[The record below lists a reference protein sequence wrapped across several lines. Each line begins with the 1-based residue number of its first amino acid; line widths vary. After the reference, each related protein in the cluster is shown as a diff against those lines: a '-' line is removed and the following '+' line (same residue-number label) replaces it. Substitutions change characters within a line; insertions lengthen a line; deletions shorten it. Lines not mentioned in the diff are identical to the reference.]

1 MAREITEHERQV
13 AADMLARARTAMAE
27 IADYDQARVDRLA
40 QAIGW
45 ALGNETTFTRLAQMS
60 VDESGAG
67 DRDGRPAKRF
77 KIHGI
82 LRDALRT
89 PSVGIIE
96 TDDARGLVKYAKPA
110 GVIASIVP
118 MTNPELTPPG
128 TAIYAIKAKDAVI
141 FSPHPRT
148 KKTTGEVT
156 RILRDVMVREGAPA
170 DLFQCVAEPSIP
182 LSQELMAICDMTL
195 ATGGPAMV
203 KAAYSSG
210 RPAFGVGAGNS
221 TMVIDE
227 TADIEEAA
235 RNTRMSKTSDFGSGC
250 SADGN
255 ILIDASIYD
264 AFVDQLVAEGGYLAD
279 EEQKKLLEAAMW
291 DENGARKVDTVAQ
304 PAPKLAAAAGFSIPD
319 DRLFII
325 VEQDEIGPAHRFSG
339 EKLTTLLA
347 VYRCADWADTLDRV
361 RRIYDVGGKGHSCGI
376 YSFDDEHIDELAR
389 VAPVSRMMVRQ
400 PQSKAN
406 AGSFTNGMPMTSSL
420 GCGIWG
426 GNVTNE
432 NISLK
437 HYLNVTWVS
446 WPIAGGPAQRT
457 GAVRGVL
464 RHRRPMTRREFSL
477 AYLSVAGSSPDEMI
491 DVAAKTGYDHV
502 SLRLTKVTADEE
514 VPPLLTDAAL
524 VRRTREHAQ
533 QVGVGILD
541 VELARVGPD
550 RRRRRLRP
558 DDGVRRRARRTVR
571 AGPDSRPR
579 SQAGDRQLRDVVRA
593 GRAVRR
599 RGRTRVPSLG
609 ADRRPRRRR
618 RDRDGCRPTQRWHR
632 RRHVALLPI
641 DIDRRPD
648 PRAAPIAVPVRAAVR
663 CAALHAVH
671 R

>member
-1 MAREITEHERQV
+1 M
-13 AADMLARARTAMAE
+13 
-27 IADYDQARVDRLA
+27 
-40 QAIGW
+40 
-45 ALGNETTFTRLAQMS
+45 
-60 VDESGAG
+60 
-67 DRDGRPAKRF
+67 
-77 KIHGI
+77 
-82 LRDALRT
+82 
-89 PSVGIIE
+89 
-96 TDDARGLVKYAKPA
+96 KYAKPA

-148 KKTTGEVT
+148 KKTTNEVT

-195 ATGGPAMV
+195 ATGGAAMV

-227 TADIEEAA
+227 TVDIADAA

-264 AFVDQLVAEGGYLAD
+264 EFVDQLVAEGGYLAD
-279 EEQKKLLEAAMW
+279 EEQKNLLEAAMW
-291 DENGARKVDTVAQ
+291 DESGARKIETVAQ
-304 PAPKLAAAAGFSIPD
+304 PAPKLAAAAGFGIPD

-325 VEQDEIGPAHRFSG
+325 VEQDEIGSAHRFSG

-347 VYRCADWADTLDRV
+347 VYRCAGWADTLDRV

-376 YSFDDEHIDELAR
+376 YSYDDDHIDELAR

-446 WPIAGGPAQRT
+446 RPIAED
-457 GAVRGVL
+457 
-464 RHRRPMTRREFSL
+464 RPSEQELFGEF
-477 AYLSVAGSSPDEMI
+477 YGT
-491 DVAAKTGYDHV
+491 DV
-502 SLRLTKVTADEE
+502 
-514 VPPLLTDAAL
+514 P
-524 VRRTREHAQ
+524 
-533 QVGVGILD
+533 
-541 VELARVGPD
+541 
-550 RRRRRLRP
+550 
-558 DDGVRRRARRTVR
+558 
-571 AGPDSRPR
+571 
-579 SQAGDRQLRDVVRA
+579 
-593 GRAVRR
+593 
-599 RGRTRVPSLG
+599 
-609 ADRRPRRRR
+609 
-618 RDRDGCRPTQRWHR
+618 
-632 RRHVALLPI
+632 
-641 DIDRRPD
+641 
-648 PRAAPIAVPVRAAVR
+648 
-663 CAALHAVH
+663 
-671 R
+671 